1 MFGGCNFF
9 VRVYLQKKG
18 DGALQITNPSIEFLD
33 TAMHHIKQVNSSKVM
48 AMENKLILVVDDNV
62 ELREALTD
70 YLGKA
75 GFDVLGAENGEAMW
89 RILSDNKPDLIILD
103 IMMPGDDGFT
113 LCQKLRRDSDIP
125 IIMLTA
131 VTEEADRVAGLEM
144 GADDYITKS
153 FSPREL
159 LARIKTILRRSQH
172 SGAKRMARR
181 ALFANW
187 QLDTVTRQL
196 THLPTQTVKQ
206 LSGADLSLL
215 GLFLSNAESIL
226 SRDDIAREIWG
237 RDADPFERGI
247 DVQISRLRHHL
258 EDKDRSLI
266 LTVRNKG
273 YMLAAGV
280 DYEG

>member
-1 MFGGCNFF
+1 
-9 VRVYLQKKG
+9 
-18 DGALQITNPSIEFLD
+18 
-33 TAMHHIKQVNSSKVM
+33 
-48 AMENKLILVVDDNV
+48 MENKQILVVDDNI
-62 ELREALTD
+62 ELRDALSD
-70 YLGKA
+70 YLGRA
-75 GFDVLGAENGEAMW
+75 GFDVLGAESGEAMW
-89 RILSDNKPDLIILD
+89 RLLTLHQPDLIILD
-103 IMMPGDDGFT
+103 IMMPGEDGFT
-113 LCQKLRRDSDIP
+113 LCQKLRRDSQVP

-172 SGAKRMARR
+172 ASEAKLARKVR
-181 ALFANW
+181 FDDW
-187 QLDTVTRQL
+187 QVDTVTRQL
-196 THLPTQTVKQ
+196 TQLRTNQIKQ

-215 GLFLSNAESIL
+215 GLFINHAQSIL

-273 YMLAAGV
+273 YMLTTEV
-280 DYEG
+280 HYEN

>member
-1 MFGGCNFF
+1 MDN
-9 VRVYLQKKG
+9 
-18 DGALQITNPSIEFLD
+18 
-33 TAMHHIKQVNSSKVM
+33 KQ
-48 AMENKLILVVDDNV
+48 ILVVDDNL
-62 ELREALTD
+62 ELRDALSD
-70 YLGKA
+70 YLGRA
-75 GFDVLGAENGEAMW
+75 GFDVIGAENGEVMW
-89 RILSDNKPDLIILD
+89 RLLDDHQPDLIILD

-113 LCQKLRRDSDIP
+113 LCQKLRRLSDVP

-159 LARIKTILRRSQH
+159 LARIKTILRRSHLSSH
-172 SGAKRMARR
+172 SQLARKVH
-181 ALFANW
+181 FADW

-196 THLPTQTVKQ
+196 IHTPTRTVKQ
-206 LSGADLSLL
+206 LSGADLTLLSLFV
-215 GLFLSNAESIL
+215 GNAESIL

-237 RDADPFERGI
+237 RDADPLERGI

-266 LTVRNKG
+266 ITVRNKG
-273 YMLAAGV
+273 YMLTTGAS
-280 DYEG
+280 YEG

>member
-1 MFGGCNFF
+1 M
-9 VRVYLQKKG
+9 
-18 DGALQITNPSIEFLD
+18 DS
-33 TAMHHIKQVNSSKVM
+33 
-48 AMENKLILVVDDNV
+48 KLIMVVDDNRD
-62 ELREALTD
+62 LREALSD

-75 GFDVLGAENGEAMW
+75 GFAVVGAENGQRMW
-89 RILSDNKPDLIILD
+89 QKLQQCQPDLIVLD
-103 IMMPGDDGFT
+103 IMMPGEDGFS
-113 LCQKLRRDSDIP
+113 LCQKLRRHSDVP

-131 VTEEADRVAGLEM
+131 VAEEADRVAGLEM

-159 LARIKTILRRSQH
+159 LARIKTILRRSQN
-172 SGAKRMARR
+172 SSEARLTR
-181 ALFANW
+181 RVRFSDW

-196 THLPTQTVKQ
+196 THLPSEQIKQ

-215 GLFLSNAESIL
+215 GLFLSRAESIL

-273 YMLAAGV
+273 YMLTAGV
-280 DYEG
+280 RYEN

>member
-1 MFGGCNFF
+1 
-9 VRVYLQKKG
+9 
-18 DGALQITNPSIEFLD
+18 
-33 TAMHHIKQVNSSKVM
+33 
-48 AMENKLILVVDDNV
+48 MENKLILVVDDNLD
-62 ELREALTD
+62 LREALSD
-70 YLGKA
+70 YLGRA
-75 GFDVLGAENGEAMW
+75 GFNVIGAENGGEMW
-89 RILSDNKPDLIILD
+89 QQLKKHTPDLIILD
-103 IMMPGDDGFT
+103 IMMPGEDGFT
-113 LCQKLRRDSDIP
+113 LCQKLRRDSQIP

-159 LARIKTILRRSQH
+159 LARIKTILRRSQQ
-172 SGAKRMARR
+172 SPQTQLARKVR
-181 ALFANW
+181 FEDW
-187 QLDTVTRQL
+187 SLDTVTRQL
-196 THLPTQTVKQ
+196 THSAGSPIKQ

-215 GLFLSNAESIL
+215 GLFVNNAKSIL

-273 YMLAAGV
+273 YMLTSDV
-280 DYEG
+280 HYEN

>member
-1 MFGGCNFF
+1 
-9 VRVYLQKKG
+9 
-18 DGALQITNPSIEFLD
+18 
-33 TAMHHIKQVNSSKVM
+33 
-48 AMENKLILVVDDNV
+48 
-62 ELREALTD
+62 
-70 YLGKA
+70 
-75 GFDVLGAENGEAMW
+75 
-89 RILSDNKPDLIILD
+89 
-103 IMMPGDDGFT
+103 
-113 LCQKLRRDSDIP
+113 LCQKLRRDSQIP

-172 SGAKRMARR
+172 SAEAKLTRKVI
-181 ALFANW
+181 FNEW

-196 THLPTQTVKQ
+196 THLDNKHVKQ

-215 GLFLSNAESIL
+215 GLFINNAQAIL

-273 YMLAAGV
+273 YMLTTDV
-280 DYEG
+280 HYEN

>member
-1 MFGGCNFF
+1 
-9 VRVYLQKKG
+9 
-18 DGALQITNPSIEFLD
+18 
-33 TAMHHIKQVNSSKVM
+33 
-48 AMENKLILVVDDNV
+48 MENKLILVVDDNLD
-62 ELREALTD
+62 LREALSD
-70 YLGKA
+70 YLGRA
-75 GFDVLGAENGEAMW
+75 GFNVIGAENGGEMW
-89 RILSDNKPDLIILD
+89 QQLKKHTPDLIILD
-103 IMMPGDDGFT
+103 IMMPGEDGFT
-113 LCQKLRRDSDIP
+113 LCQKLRRDSQIP

-159 LARIKTILRRSQH
+159 LARIKTILRRSQQ
-172 SGAKRMARR
+172 SPQTQLARKVR
-181 ALFANW
+181 FEDW
-187 QLDTVTRQL
+187 TLDTVTRQL
-196 THLPTQTVKQ
+196 THCAGSPIKQ

-215 GLFLSNAESIL
+215 GLFVNNAKSIL

-273 YMLAAGV
+273 YMLTSDV
-280 DYEG
+280 HYEN

>member
-1 MFGGCNFF
+1 M
-9 VRVYLQKKG
+9 
-18 DGALQITNPSIEFLD
+18 DS
-33 TAMHHIKQVNSSKVM
+33 
-48 AMENKLILVVDDNV
+48 KLILVVDDNQD
-62 ELREALTD
+62 LREALSE

-75 GFDVLGAENGEAMW
+75 GFEVQCAENGQIMW
-89 RILSDNKPDLIILD
+89 QKLEQCQPDLIILD

-113 LCQKLRRDSDIP
+113 LCQKIRRHSDVP

-131 VTEEADRVAGLEM
+131 VSEEADRVAGLEM

-159 LARIKTILRRSQH
+159 LARIKTILRRSQIH
-172 SGAKRMARR
+172 HDTRLTRR
-181 ALFANW
+181 IRFDDW

-196 THLPTQTVKQ
+196 THCPSQTIKQ

-215 GLFLSNAESIL
+215 ALFLSHAESIL

-258 EDKDRSLI
+258 EDKERALI

-273 YMLAAGV
+273 YMLTAGAH
-280 DYEG
+280 YES

>member
-1 MFGGCNFF
+1 MSA
-9 VRVYLQKKG
+9 KK
-18 DGALQITNPSIEFLD
+18 
-33 TAMHHIKQVNSSKVM
+33 
-48 AMENKLILVVDDNV
+48 ILVVDDNL
-62 ELREALTD
+62 ELREALSD

-75 GFDVLGAENGEAMW
+75 GFDVIGAENGVAMW
-89 RILSDNKPDLIILD
+89 SVLKTHQPDLIILD

-113 LCQKLRRDSDIP
+113 LCQLLRRSSNVP

-131 VTEEADRVAGLEM
+131 VTEETDRVAGLEM

-159 LARIKTILRRSQH
+159 LARIKAILRRSITSH
-172 SGAKRMARR
+172 SAKLARKVR
-181 ALFANW
+181 FDDW

-196 THLPTQTVKQ
+196 VHTQSKTVKQ

-215 GLFLSNAESIL
+215 GLFISNSESIL

-258 EDKDRSLI
+258 DDKDRSLI

-273 YMLAAGV
+273 YMLTAGV
-280 DYEG
+280 QYES

>member
-1 MFGGCNFF
+1 M
-9 VRVYLQKKG
+9 
-18 DGALQITNPSIEFLD
+18 
-33 TAMHHIKQVNSSKVM
+33 
-48 AMENKLILVVDDNV
+48 DDNQ
-62 ELREALTD
+62 ELREALSD

-75 GFDVLGAENGEAMW
+75 GFDVLGAENGTAMW
-89 RILSDNKPDLIILD
+89 RVLQSNQPDLIILD

-113 LCQKLRRDSDIP
+113 LCQQIRRSSNVP

-159 LARIKTILRRSQH
+159 LARIKTILRRSITSH
-172 SGAKRMARR
+172 SAKLARKVR
-181 ALFANW
+181 FEDWL
-187 QLDTVTRQL
+187 LDTVTRQL
-196 THLPTQTVKQ
+196 THTPSDTIKQ

-215 GLFLSNAESIL
+215 GLFISNAESIL

-258 EDKDRSLI
+258 DDKDRSLI

-273 YMLAAGV
+273 YMLTAGV
-280 DYEG
+280 QYEG

>member
-1 MFGGCNFF
+1 MSG
-9 VRVYLQKKG
+9 
-18 DGALQITNPSIEFLD
+18 
-33 TAMHHIKQVNSSKVM
+33 KQ
-48 AMENKLILVVDDNV
+48 ILVVDDHRD
-62 ELREALTD
+62 LREALSD

-75 GFDVLGAENGEAMW
+75 GFDVIGAENGTAMW
-89 RILSDNKPDLIILD
+89 RELETHQPDLIILD
-103 IMMPGDDGFT
+103 IMMPGDDGFS
-113 LCQKLRRDSDIP
+113 LCQQLRRTSNVP

-159 LARIKTILRRSQH
+159 LARIKTILRRSVTSQT
-172 SGAKRMARR
+172 AKLARR
-181 ALFANW
+181 VRFNNW
-187 QLDTVTRQL
+187 LLDTVTRQL
-196 THLPTQTVKQ
+196 THLPTNNVKQ

-215 GLFLSNAESIL
+215 GLFISHAESIL

-237 RDADPFERGI
+237 RDSDPFERGI

-258 EDKDRSLI
+258 DDKERSLI

-273 YMLAAGV
+273 YMLTAGV
-280 DYEG
+280 QYEG

>member
-1 MFGGCNFF
+1 MD
-9 VRVYLQKKG
+9 KK
-18 DGALQITNPSIEFLD
+18 QI
-33 TAMHHIKQVNSSKVM
+33 V
-48 AMENKLILVVDDNV
+48 VVDDNF
-62 ELREALTD
+62 ELRDALSD
-70 YLGKA
+70 YLGRA
-75 GFDVLGAENGEAMW
+75 GFNVIGAENGVAMW
-89 RILSDNKPDLIILD
+89 KVLESTSPDLIILD

-113 LCQKLRRDSDIP
+113 LCQQLRRLSDTP

-131 VTEEADRVAGLEM
+131 VAEEADRVAGLEM

-159 LARIKTILRRSQH
+159 LARIKTILRRS
-172 SGAKRMARR
+172 GASHTTQLARKITL
-181 ALFANW
+181 AEW

-196 THLPTQTVKQ
+196 THLHSKVTKQ
-206 LSGADLSLL
+206 LSGSDLSLL
-215 GLFLSNAESIL
+215 ALFITKAESIL

-266 LTVRNKG
+266 LTVRNQG
-273 YMLAAGV
+273 YMLTTGV
-280 DYEG
+280 HYER

>member
-1 MFGGCNFF
+1 
-9 VRVYLQKKG
+9 
-18 DGALQITNPSIEFLD
+18 
-33 TAMHHIKQVNSSKVM
+33 
-48 AMENKLILVVDDNV
+48 MENKQILVVDDNL
-62 ELREALTD
+62 ELREALSD
-70 YLGKA
+70 YLGRA
-75 GFDVLGAENGEAMW
+75 GFDVIGAENGQAMW
-89 RILSDNKPDLIILD
+89 RLLQSNQPDLIILD
-103 IMMPGDDGFT
+103 IMMPGEDGFT
-113 LCQKLRRDSDIP
+113 LCQKLRRDSQIP

-159 LARIKTILRRSQH
+159 LARIKTILRRSQNTTE
-172 SGAKRMARR
+172 AKLTRKVRFDGW
-181 ALFANW
+181 L
-187 QLDTVTRQL
+187 LDTVTRQL
-196 THLPTQTVKQ
+196 THLNNHSIKQ

-215 GLFLSNAESIL
+215 GLFINNAQAIL

-273 YMLAAGV
+273 YMLTTDV
-280 DYEG
+280 HYEN

>member
-1 MFGGCNFF
+1 MN
-9 VRVYLQKKG
+9 
-18 DGALQITNPSIEFLD
+18 A
-33 TAMHHIKQVNSSKVM
+33 KQ
-48 AMENKLILVVDDNV
+48 ILVVDDNL
-62 ELREALTD
+62 ELREALSD

-75 GFDVLGAENGEAMW
+75 GFAVLGAENGTAMW
-89 RILSDNKPDLIILD
+89 QVLQSHQPDLIILD

-113 LCQKLRRDSDIP
+113 LCQKLRRTSNIP

-159 LARIKTILRRSQH
+159 LARIKTILRRSIT
-172 SGAKRMARR
+172 SNSAKLARKVR
-181 ALFANW
+181 FEHWL
-187 QLDTVTRQL
+187 LDTVARQL
-196 THLPTQTVKQ
+196 THTPSHTIKQ

-215 GLFLSNAESIL
+215 GLFISNAESIL

-258 EDKDRSLI
+258 DDKDRSLI

-273 YMLAAGV
+273 YMLTAGV
-280 DYEG
+280 QYEG

>member
-1 MFGGCNFF
+1 M
-9 VRVYLQKKG
+9 
-18 DGALQITNPSIEFLD
+18 D
-33 TAMHHIKQVNSSKVM
+33 SKR
-48 AMENKLILVVDDNV
+48 ILVVDDNM

-70 YLGKA
+70 YLGRA
-75 GFDVLGAENGEAMW
+75 GFEVIGAENGEAMW
-89 RILSDNKPDLIILD
+89 RILGNHQPDLIILD

-113 LCQKLRRDSDIP
+113 LCQRLRRLSDVP

-159 LARIKTILRRSQH
+159 LARIKTILRRSLV
-172 SGAKRMARR
+172 SNPTKLARKVR
-181 ALFANW
+181 FDDW
-187 QLDTVTRQL
+187 RIDTVTRQL
-196 THLPTQTVKQ
+196 IHIPSDTVKQ
-206 LSGADLSLL
+206 LSGADLTLLSL
-215 GLFLSNAESIL
+215 FVSNAESIL

-237 RDADPFERGI
+237 REAEPLERGI

-266 LTVRNKG
+266 ITVRNKG
-273 YMLAAGV
+273 YMLTANAI
-280 DYEG
+280 YE

>member
-1 MFGGCNFF
+1 MDN
-9 VRVYLQKKG
+9 
-18 DGALQITNPSIEFLD
+18 
-33 TAMHHIKQVNSSKVM
+33 KQ
-48 AMENKLILVVDDNV
+48 ILVVDDNF
-62 ELREALTD
+62 ELRDALTD
-70 YLGKA
+70 YLGRA
-75 GFDVLGAENGEAMW
+75 GFDVLSAENGQKMW
-89 RILSDNKPDLIILD
+89 QCLETHSPDLIILD

-113 LCQKLRRDSDIP
+113 LCQKLRRISDTP

-172 SGAKRMARR
+172 SFETKLARKVT
-181 ALFANW
+181 FAEW

-196 THLPTQTVKQ
+196 THLSSQTVKQ
-206 LSGADLSLL
+206 LSGSDLSLL
-215 GLFLSNAESIL
+215 GLFISHAEQVL

-237 RDADPFERGI
+237 RDAEPLERGI

-258 EDKDRSLI
+258 EDKDRSLL

-273 YMLAAGV
+273 YMLTTSV
-280 DYEG
+280 HYEL

>member
-1 MFGGCNFF
+1 
-9 VRVYLQKKG
+9 
-18 DGALQITNPSIEFLD
+18 
-33 TAMHHIKQVNSSKVM
+33 
-48 AMENKLILVVDDNV
+48 MENKQILVVDDNLD
-62 ELREALTD
+62 LREALSD
-70 YLGKA
+70 YLGRA
-75 GFDVLGAENGEAMW
+75 GFEVIGAGNGREMW
-89 RILSDNKPDLIILD
+89 QLLKKHTPDLIILD
-103 IMMPGDDGFT
+103 IMMPGEDGFT
-113 LCQKLRRDSDIP
+113 LCQKLRRDSQIP

-159 LARIKTILRRSQH
+159 LARIKTILRRSQLNPQTQL
-172 SGAKRMARR
+172 ARKVR
-181 ALFANW
+181 FDGW
-187 QLDTVTRQL
+187 SLDTVTRQL
-196 THLPTQTVKQ
+196 THLEDHQVKQ

-215 GLFLSNAESIL
+215 GLFVNNAKSIL

-273 YMLAAGV
+273 YMLTTDV
-280 DYEG
+280 HYES

>member
-1 MFGGCNFF
+1 
-9 VRVYLQKKG
+9 
-18 DGALQITNPSIEFLD
+18 
-33 TAMHHIKQVNSSKVM
+33 
-48 AMENKLILVVDDNV
+48 MENKQILVVDDNLD
-62 ELREALTD
+62 LREALSD
-70 YLGKA
+70 YLGRA
-75 GFDVLGAENGEAMW
+75 GFEVLCAENGDVMW
-89 RILSDNKPDLIILD
+89 QLLNDHHPDLIILD
-103 IMMPGDDGFT
+103 IMMPGEDGFT
-113 LCQKLRRDSDIP
+113 LCQKLRKNSDIP

-159 LARIKTILRRSQH
+159 LARIKTILRRSQ
-172 SGAKRMARR
+172 ST
-181 ALFANW
+181 ANSKLTRKVRFDDW
-187 QLDTVTRQL
+187 LLDTVTRQL
-196 THLPTQTVKQ
+196 THVASREVKQ

-215 GLFLSNAESIL
+215 GLFVNHAQSIL

-273 YMLAAGV
+273 YMLTTDV
-280 DYEG
+280 HYEN

>member
-1 MFGGCNFF
+1 MTG
-9 VRVYLQKKG
+9 
-18 DGALQITNPSIEFLD
+18 
-33 TAMHHIKQVNSSKVM
+33 KQ
-48 AMENKLILVVDDNV
+48 ILVVDDNLD
-62 ELREALTD
+62 LREALTD

-89 RILSDNKPDLIILD
+89 KVLEQHQPDLIILD

-113 LCQKLRRDSDIP
+113 LCQQLRRTSNVP

-159 LARIKTILRRSQH
+159 LARIKTILRRSITTQ
-172 SGAKRMARR
+172 SAKLARR
-181 ALFANW
+181 VKFDEW

-196 THLPTQTVKQ
+196 THISNNTVKQ
-206 LSGADLSLL
+206 LSGADMSLL
-215 GLFLSNAESIL
+215 GLFISNAESIL

-258 EDKDRSLI
+258 DDKDRSLI

-273 YMLAAGV
+273 YMLTSGV
-280 DYEG
+280 VYES

>member
-1 MFGGCNFF
+1 MTG
-9 VRVYLQKKG
+9 
-18 DGALQITNPSIEFLD
+18 
-33 TAMHHIKQVNSSKVM
+33 KQ
-48 AMENKLILVVDDNV
+48 ILVVDDNLD
-62 ELREALTD
+62 LREALTD

-75 GFDVLGAENGEAMW
+75 GFDVLGAENGKAMW
-89 RILSDNKPDLIILD
+89 KVLEQHQPDLIILD

-113 LCQKLRRDSDIP
+113 LCQQLRRTSNVP

-159 LARIKTILRRSQH
+159 LARIKTILRRSITTH
-172 SGAKRMARR
+172 SAKLARR
-181 ALFANW
+181 VRFDEW

-196 THLPTQTVKQ
+196 THINNNTIKQ
-206 LSGADLSLL
+206 LSGADMSLL
-215 GLFLSNAESIL
+215 GLFISHAESIL

-258 EDKDRSLI
+258 DDKDRSLI

-273 YMLAAGV
+273 YMLTSGV
-280 DYEG
+280 VYES